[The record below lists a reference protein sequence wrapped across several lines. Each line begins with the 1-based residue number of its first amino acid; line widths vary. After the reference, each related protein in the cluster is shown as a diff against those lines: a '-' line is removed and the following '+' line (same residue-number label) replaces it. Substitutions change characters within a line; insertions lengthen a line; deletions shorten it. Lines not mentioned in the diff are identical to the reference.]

1 MVCHTNIIWTNLIGS
16 STCRLPLHIRLVVKK
31 DKLAQRFDEIYEQE
45 IIEVLDNTT
54 PKTLCLSI

>member
-16 STCRLPLHIRLVVKK
+16 STSRLPLHVLLVVKK